1 MKCAATLLALVILA
15 CGGEREVSSVPP
27 GATPA
32 GESQAGGTPA
42 GQSSPASLASAVI
55 DDNPEPSDAQAR
67 AEAVLDA
74 DFNRN
79 KRTTL
84 VMNITTLVDRTSSLQ
99 GFGSALASREE
110 KIEDRLAR
118 LQAKV
123 TETEVTIQL
132 PGSILFDFDSAK
144 IRPDAERTL
153 TDVQQVIKSYAGR
166 PVRVDGHTD
175 SISSDSYNQKLS
187 EQRAK
192 SVTTWFTSH
201 GVEGSRLQANGLGET
216 KPVATNE
223 TSEGRQLNRR
233 VEIVIAKK

>member
-1 MKCAATLLALVILA
+1 MKCAAAFLALVILG
-15 CGGEREVSSVPP
+15 CGGEREVSSVPA

-32 GESQAGGTPA
+32 GEAQAGQTSPI
-42 GQSSPASLASAVI
+42 SSVAAAVNYE
-55 DDNPEPSDAQAR
+55 DPEPSDAQAR

-74 DFNRN
+74 DFNRD

-84 VMNITTLVDRTSSLQ
+84 VMNITTLVNKTSSFQ
-99 GFGSALASREE
+99 GSGSSLVSRED

-132 PGSILFDFDSAK
+132 PGSILFDFDSATL
-144 IRPDAERTL
+144 RPDAERTL
-153 TDVQQVIKSYAGR
+153 NDVQQVINAYAGR